1 MCLMDMQKKEY
12 PTLNLRVELEFL
24 GSVSSLWR
32 ILISVEFVIKTL
44 IDMREY
50 MMQKIDIVTS
60 VTFLQNAKD

>member
-1 MCLMDMQKKEY
+1 MDMQKKEY